1 MGYLAFERGS
11 SSHTVEAYGRDLER
25 YVKALEE
32 KGVTEPD
39 DVTRPLIEE
48 HLEHLA
54 EEGYAPSSVERA
66 LSAIKSFHRFMLQEE
81 ISSVSPA
88 AALPLPKKA
97 ERLPDV
103 LSVRQALALLD
114 QPFPKTAAGQRDRAI
129 IEVLYGCGLRVSELT
144 GLDVGAVSL
153 EDEVV
158 RVIGKGSKERLVPL
172 MGSAHKAL
180 AEYLEG
186 RARLFEK
193 RRCGLPECPR
203 RQDLAAV
210 RLCNRRAG
218 RTRRRHRRP
227 PSAYPPPQ
235 LCDAHAPGRSR
246 HPHRAGASGPL
257 VDPDD
262 AALYPSRQE
271 PSSDGIPLGASPGAQ
286 GAGAA
291 TQFRQMTAERG
302 GAIPCL
308 RASGLWGQKKETAR
322 CCGGA
327 GACACTPFYLRKCSL
342 VGESG
347 TKGWKRGR
355 RDVIVGYTL

>member
-180 AEYLEG
+180 AEYLSDWRGELVSSKSG
-186 RARLFEK
+186 
-193 RRCGLPECPR
+193 
-203 RQDLAAV
+203 AAV
-210 RLCNRRAG
+210 FLNVRGGRISRQSVFAIVERAG
-218 RTRRRHRRP
+218 RVVGIDG
-227 PSAYPPPQ
+227 
-235 LCDAHAPGRSR
+235 L
-246 HPHRAGASGPL
+246 HPHTLRHSF
-257 VDPDD
+257 
-262 AALYPSRQE
+262 
-271 PSSDGIPLGASPGAQ
+271 
-286 GAGAA
+286 A
-291 TQFRQMTAERG
+291 THMLQG
-302 GAIPCL
+302 GADIRIVQELLGHSSIQTTQLYTHLDRSHL
-308 RASGLWGQKKETAR
+308 RMAYLSAHPRAR
-322 CCGGA
+322 REREQ
-327 GACACTPFYLRKCSL
+327 PHNSDK
-342 VGESG
+342 
-347 TKGWKRGR
+347 
-355 RDVIVGYTL
+355 

>member
-66 LSAIKSFHRFMLQEE
+66 LSAVKSFHRFMLQEE

-180 AEYLEG
+180 AEYLSDWRGELVSSRSG
-186 RARLFEK
+186 
-193 RRCGLPECPR
+193 
-203 RQDLAAV
+203 AAV
-210 RLCNRRAG
+210 FLNVRGGRISRQSVFAIVERAG
-218 RTRRRHRRP
+218 RVVGIDG
-227 PSAYPPPQ
+227 
-235 LCDAHAPGRSR
+235 L
-246 HPHRAGASGPL
+246 HPHTLRHSF
-257 VDPDD
+257 
-262 AALYPSRQE
+262 
-271 PSSDGIPLGASPGAQ
+271 
-286 GAGAA
+286 A
-291 TQFRQMTAERG
+291 THMLQG
-302 GAIPCL
+302 GADIRIVQELLGHSSIQTTQLYTHLDRSHL
-308 RASGLWGQKKETAR
+308 RMAYLSAHPRAR
-322 CCGGA
+322 REREQ
-327 GACACTPFYLRKCSL
+327 PHNSDK
-342 VGESG
+342 
-347 TKGWKRGR
+347 
-355 RDVIVGYTL
+355 

>member
-32 KGVTEPD
+32 KGMTEPD

-81 ISSVSPA
+81 MSSVSPA

-180 AEYLEG
+180 AEYLSDWRGELVSSRSG
-186 RARLFEK
+186 
-193 RRCGLPECPR
+193 
-203 RQDLAAV
+203 AAV
-210 RLCNRRAG
+210 FLNVRGGRISRQSVFAIVERAG
-218 RTRRRHRRP
+218 RVVGIDG
-227 PSAYPPPQ
+227 
-235 LCDAHAPGRSR
+235 L
-246 HPHRAGASGPL
+246 HPHTLRHSF
-257 VDPDD
+257 
-262 AALYPSRQE
+262 
-271 PSSDGIPLGASPGAQ
+271 
-286 GAGAA
+286 A
-291 TQFRQMTAERG
+291 THMLQG
-302 GAIPCL
+302 GADIRIVQELLGHSSIQTTQLYTHLDRSHL
-308 RASGLWGQKKETAR
+308 RMAYLSAHPRAR
-322 CCGGA
+322 REREQ
-327 GACACTPFYLRKCSL
+327 PHNSDK
-342 VGESG
+342 
-347 TKGWKRGR
+347 
-355 RDVIVGYTL
+355 

>member
-180 AEYLEG
+180 AEYLSDWRGELVSSRSG
-186 RARLFEK
+186 
-193 RRCGLPECPR
+193 
-203 RQDLAAV
+203 AAV
-210 RLCNRRAG
+210 FLNVRGGRISRQSVFAIVERAG
-218 RTRRRHRRP
+218 RVVGIDG
-227 PSAYPPPQ
+227 
-235 LCDAHAPGRSR
+235 L
-246 HPHRAGASGPL
+246 HPHTLRHSF
-257 VDPDD
+257 
-262 AALYPSRQE
+262 
-271 PSSDGIPLGASPGAQ
+271 
-286 GAGAA
+286 A
-291 TQFRQMTAERG
+291 THMLQG
-302 GAIPCL
+302 GADIRIVQELLGHSSIQTTQLYTHLDRSHL
-308 RASGLWGQKKETAR
+308 RMVYLSAHPRAR
-322 CCGGA
+322 REREQ
-327 GACACTPFYLRKCSL
+327 PHNSDK
-342 VGESG
+342 
-347 TKGWKRGR
+347 
-355 RDVIVGYTL
+355 

>member
-66 LSAIKSFHRFMLQEE
+66 LSAIKSFHCFMLQEE
-81 ISSVSPA
+81 ISYVSPA

-180 AEYLEG
+180 AEYLSDWRGELVSSRSG
-186 RARLFEK
+186 
-193 RRCGLPECPR
+193 
-203 RQDLAAV
+203 AAV
-210 RLCNRRAG
+210 FLNVRGGRISRQSVFAIVERAG
-218 RTRRRHRRP
+218 RVVGIDG
-227 PSAYPPPQ
+227 
-235 LCDAHAPGRSR
+235 L
-246 HPHRAGASGPL
+246 HPHTLRHSF
-257 VDPDD
+257 
-262 AALYPSRQE
+262 
-271 PSSDGIPLGASPGAQ
+271 
-286 GAGAA
+286 A
-291 TQFRQMTAERG
+291 THMLQG
-302 GAIPCL
+302 GADIRIVQELLGHSSIQTTQLYTHLDRSHL
-308 RASGLWGQKKETAR
+308 RMAYLSAHPRAR
-322 CCGGA
+322 REREQ
-327 GACACTPFYLRKCSL
+327 PHNSDK
-342 VGESG
+342 
-347 TKGWKRGR
+347 
-355 RDVIVGYTL
+355 

>member
-180 AEYLEG
+180 AEYLSDWRGELVSSRSG
-186 RARLFEK
+186 AAVFLNVRGGRISRQSVFAIVERVGRVVGIDGLHPHTLRHSFATHMLQGGADIRIVQELLGHSSIQTTQLYTHLDRSHLRMAYLSAHPRARRE
-193 RRCGLPECPR
+193 RE
-203 RQDLAAV
+203 Q
-210 RLCNRRAG
+210 
-218 RTRRRHRRP
+218 
-227 PSAYPPPQ
+227 
-235 LCDAHAPGRSR
+235 
-246 HPHRAGASGPL
+246 PHN
-257 VDPDD
+257 
-262 AALYPSRQE
+262 
-271 PSSDGIPLGASPGAQ
+271 SD
-286 GAGAA
+286 
-291 TQFRQMTAERG
+291 
-302 GAIPCL
+302 
-308 RASGLWGQKKETAR
+308 K
-322 CCGGA
+322 
-327 GACACTPFYLRKCSL
+327 
-342 VGESG
+342 
-347 TKGWKRGR
+347 
-355 RDVIVGYTL
+355 

>member
-180 AEYLEG
+180 AEYLSNWRGELVSSRSG
-186 RARLFEK
+186 
-193 RRCGLPECPR
+193 
-203 RQDLAAV
+203 AAV
-210 RLCNRRAG
+210 FLNVRGGRISRQSVFAIVERAG
-218 RTRRRHRRP
+218 RVVGIDG
-227 PSAYPPPQ
+227 
-235 LCDAHAPGRSR
+235 L
-246 HPHRAGASGPL
+246 HPHTLRHSF
-257 VDPDD
+257 
-262 AALYPSRQE
+262 
-271 PSSDGIPLGASPGAQ
+271 
-286 GAGAA
+286 A
-291 TQFRQMTAERG
+291 THMLQG
-302 GAIPCL
+302 GADIRIVQELLGHSSIQTTQLYTHLDRSHL
-308 RASGLWGQKKETAR
+308 RMA
-322 CCGGA
+322 
-327 GACACTPFYLRKCSL
+327 YLSAHPRAHREREQPHNSDK
-342 VGESG
+342 
-347 TKGWKRGR
+347 
-355 RDVIVGYTL
+355 

>member
-88 AALPLPKKA
+88 AALPLPKKS

-180 AEYLEG
+180 AEYLSDWRGELVSSRSG
-186 RARLFEK
+186 
-193 RRCGLPECPR
+193 
-203 RQDLAAV
+203 AAV
-210 RLCNRRAG
+210 FLNVRGGRISRQSVFAIVERAG
-218 RTRRRHRRP
+218 RVVGI
-227 PSAYPPPQ
+227 
-235 LCDAHAPGRSR
+235 DGV
-246 HPHRAGASGPL
+246 HPHTLRHSF
-257 VDPDD
+257 
-262 AALYPSRQE
+262 
-271 PSSDGIPLGASPGAQ
+271 
-286 GAGAA
+286 A
-291 TQFRQMTAERG
+291 THMLQG
-302 GAIPCL
+302 GADIRIVQELLGHSSIQTTQLYTHLDRSHL
-308 RASGLWGQKKETAR
+308 RMAYLSAHPRAR
-322 CCGGA
+322 REREQ
-327 GACACTPFYLRKCSL
+327 PHNSDK
-342 VGESG
+342 
-347 TKGWKRGR
+347 
-355 RDVIVGYTL
+355 

>member
-32 KGVTEPD
+32 KGVIEPD

-54 EEGYAPSSVERA
+54 GEGYAPSSVERA

-81 ISSVSPA
+81 ISSASPA

-180 AEYLEG
+180 AEYLSDWRGELVSSRSG
-186 RARLFEK
+186 
-193 RRCGLPECPR
+193 
-203 RQDLAAV
+203 AAV
-210 RLCNRRAG
+210 FLNVRGGRISRQSVFAIVERAG
-218 RTRRRHRRP
+218 RVVGIDG
-227 PSAYPPPQ
+227 
-235 LCDAHAPGRSR
+235 L
-246 HPHRAGASGPL
+246 HPHTLRHSF
-257 VDPDD
+257 
-262 AALYPSRQE
+262 
-271 PSSDGIPLGASPGAQ
+271 
-286 GAGAA
+286 A
-291 TQFRQMTAERG
+291 THMLQG
-302 GAIPCL
+302 GADIRIVQELLGHSSIQTTQLYTHLDRSHL
-308 RASGLWGQKKETAR
+308 RMAYLSAHPR
-322 CCGGA
+322 
-327 GACACTPFYLRKCSL
+327 ACREREQPHNSDK
-342 VGESG
+342 
-347 TKGWKRGR
+347 
-355 RDVIVGYTL
+355 

>member
-81 ISSVSPA
+81 MSSVSPA

-172 MGSAHKAL
+172 MGSAHEAL
-180 AEYLEG
+180 AEYLSDWRGELVSSRSG
-186 RARLFEK
+186 
-193 RRCGLPECPR
+193 
-203 RQDLAAV
+203 AAV
-210 RLCNRRAG
+210 FLNVRGGRISRQSVFAIVERAG
-218 RTRRRHRRP
+218 RVVGIDG
-227 PSAYPPPQ
+227 
-235 LCDAHAPGRSR
+235 L
-246 HPHRAGASGPL
+246 HPHTLRHSF
-257 VDPDD
+257 
-262 AALYPSRQE
+262 
-271 PSSDGIPLGASPGAQ
+271 
-286 GAGAA
+286 A
-291 TQFRQMTAERG
+291 THMLQG
-302 GAIPCL
+302 GADI
-308 RASGLWGQKKETAR
+308 R
-322 CCGGA
+322 
-327 GACACTPFYLRKCSL
+327 
-342 VGESG
+342 
-347 TKGWKRGR
+347 
-355 RDVIVGYTL
+355 IVQELLGHSSI

>member
-1 MGYLAFERGS
+1 LDLASARKEFMGYLAFERGS

-32 KGVTEPD
+32 KGVNEPD

-81 ISSVSPA
+81 MSSVSPA

-180 AEYLEG
+180 AEYLSDWRGELVSSRSG
-186 RARLFEK
+186 
-193 RRCGLPECPR
+193 
-203 RQDLAAV
+203 AAV
-210 RLCNRRAG
+210 FLNVRGGRISRQSVFAIVERAG
-218 RTRRRHRRP
+218 RVVGIDG
-227 PSAYPPPQ
+227 
-235 LCDAHAPGRSR
+235 L
-246 HPHRAGASGPL
+246 HPHTLRHSF
-257 VDPDD
+257 
-262 AALYPSRQE
+262 
-271 PSSDGIPLGASPGAQ
+271 
-286 GAGAA
+286 A
-291 TQFRQMTAERG
+291 THMLQG
-302 GAIPCL
+302 GADIRIVQELLGHSSIQTTQLYTHLDRSHL
-308 RASGLWGQKKETAR
+308 RMAYLSAHPRAR
-322 CCGGA
+322 REREQ
-327 GACACTPFYLRKCSL
+327 PHNSDK
-342 VGESG
+342 
-347 TKGWKRGR
+347 
-355 RDVIVGYTL
+355 

>member
-11 SSHTVEAYGRDLER
+11 SSHTVEAYGRDLEH

-81 ISSVSPA
+81 MSSVSPA

-129 IEVLYGCGLRVSELT
+129 VEVLYGCGLRVSELT
-144 GLDVGAVSL
+144 GLDIGAVSL

-172 MGSAHKAL
+172 MGSAHEAL
-180 AEYLEG
+180 AEYLSDWRGELVSSRSG
-186 RARLFEK
+186 
-193 RRCGLPECPR
+193 
-203 RQDLAAV
+203 AAV
-210 RLCNRRAG
+210 FLNVRGGRISRQSVFAIVERAG
-218 RTRRRHRRP
+218 RVVGIDG
-227 PSAYPPPQ
+227 
-235 LCDAHAPGRSR
+235 L
-246 HPHRAGASGPL
+246 HPHTLRHSF
-257 VDPDD
+257 
-262 AALYPSRQE
+262 
-271 PSSDGIPLGASPGAQ
+271 
-286 GAGAA
+286 A
-291 TQFRQMTAERG
+291 THMLQG
-302 GAIPCL
+302 GADIRIVQELLGHSSIQTTQLYTHLDRSHL
-308 RASGLWGQKKETAR
+308 RMAYLSAHPRAR
-322 CCGGA
+322 REREQ
-327 GACACTPFYLRKCSL
+327 PHNSDK
-342 VGESG
+342 
-347 TKGWKRGR
+347 
-355 RDVIVGYTL
+355 

>member
-180 AEYLEG
+180 AEYLSDWRGELVSSRSG
-186 RARLFEK
+186 
-193 RRCGLPECPR
+193 
-203 RQDLAAV
+203 AAV
-210 RLCNRRAG
+210 FLNVRGGRISRQSVFAIVERAG
-218 RTRRRHRRP
+218 RVVGIDG
-227 PSAYPPPQ
+227 
-235 LCDAHAPGRSR
+235 L
-246 HPHRAGASGPL
+246 HPHTLRHSF
-257 VDPDD
+257 
-262 AALYPSRQE
+262 
-271 PSSDGIPLGASPGAQ
+271 
-286 GAGAA
+286 A
-291 TQFRQMTAERG
+291 THMLQG
-302 GAIPCL
+302 GADIRIVQELLGHSSIRTTQLYTHLDRSHL
-308 RASGLWGQKKETAR
+308 RMAYLSAHPRAR
-322 CCGGA
+322 REREQ
-327 GACACTPFYLRKCSL
+327 PHNSDK
-342 VGESG
+342 
-347 TKGWKRGR
+347 
-355 RDVIVGYTL
+355 

>member
-81 ISSVSPA
+81 MSSVSPA

-172 MGSAHKAL
+172 MGSAHEAL
-180 AEYLEG
+180 AEYLSDWRGELVSSRSG
-186 RARLFEK
+186 
-193 RRCGLPECPR
+193 
-203 RQDLAAV
+203 AAV
-210 RLCNRRAG
+210 FLNVRGGRISRQSVFAIVERAG
-218 RTRRRHRRP
+218 RVVGIDG
-227 PSAYPPPQ
+227 
-235 LCDAHAPGRSR
+235 L
-246 HPHRAGASGPL
+246 HPHTLRHSF
-257 VDPDD
+257 
-262 AALYPSRQE
+262 
-271 PSSDGIPLGASPGAQ
+271 
-286 GAGAA
+286 A
-291 TQFRQMTAERG
+291 THMLQG
-302 GAIPCL
+302 GADIRIVQELLGHASIQTTQLYTHLDRSHL
-308 RASGLWGQKKETAR
+308 RMAYLSAHPRAR
-322 CCGGA
+322 REREQ
-327 GACACTPFYLRKCSL
+327 PHNSDK
-342 VGESG
+342 
-347 TKGWKRGR
+347 
-355 RDVIVGYTL
+355 

>member
-81 ISSVSPA
+81 MSSVSPA

-172 MGSAHKAL
+172 MGSAHEAL
-180 AEYLEG
+180 AEYLSDWRGELVSSRSG
-186 RARLFEK
+186 
-193 RRCGLPECPR
+193 
-203 RQDLAAV
+203 AAV
-210 RLCNRRAG
+210 FLNVRGGRISRQSVFAIVERAG
-218 RTRRRHRRP
+218 RVVGIDG
-227 PSAYPPPQ
+227 
-235 LCDAHAPGRSR
+235 L
-246 HPHRAGASGPL
+246 HPHTLRHSF
-257 VDPDD
+257 
-262 AALYPSRQE
+262 
-271 PSSDGIPLGASPGAQ
+271 
-286 GAGAA
+286 A
-291 TQFRQMTAERG
+291 THMLQG
-302 GAIPCL
+302 GADIRIVQELLGHSSIQTTQLYTHLDRSHL
-308 RASGLWGQKKETAR
+308 RMAYLSAHPRAR
-322 CCGGA
+322 REREQ
-327 GACACTPFYLRKCSL
+327 PHNFDK
-342 VGESG
+342 
-347 TKGWKRGR
+347 
-355 RDVIVGYTL
+355 

>member
-180 AEYLEG
+180 AEYLSDWRGELVSSRSG
-186 RARLFEK
+186 
-193 RRCGLPECPR
+193 
-203 RQDLAAV
+203 AAV
-210 RLCNRRAG
+210 FLNVRGGRISRQSVFAIVERAG
-218 RTRRRHRRP
+218 RVVGIDG
-227 PSAYPPPQ
+227 
-235 LCDAHAPGRSR
+235 L
-246 HPHRAGASGPL
+246 HPHTLRHSF
-257 VDPDD
+257 
-262 AALYPSRQE
+262 
-271 PSSDGIPLGASPGAQ
+271 
-286 GAGAA
+286 A
-291 TQFRQMTAERG
+291 THMLQG
-302 GAIPCL
+302 GADIRIVQELLGHSSIQTTQLYTHLDRSHL
-308 RASGLWGQKKETAR
+308 RMAYLSAHPRAR
-322 CCGGA
+322 REREQ
-327 GACACTPFYLRKCSL
+327 PHNSDK
-342 VGESG
+342 
-347 TKGWKRGR
+347 
-355 RDVIVGYTL
+355 

>member
-180 AEYLEG
+180 AEYLSNWRGELVSSRSG
-186 RARLFEK
+186 
-193 RRCGLPECPR
+193 
-203 RQDLAAV
+203 AAV
-210 RLCNRRAG
+210 FLNVRGGRISRQSVFAIVERAG
-218 RTRRRHRRP
+218 RVVGIDG
-227 PSAYPPPQ
+227 
-235 LCDAHAPGRSR
+235 L
-246 HPHRAGASGPL
+246 HPHTLRHSF
-257 VDPDD
+257 
-262 AALYPSRQE
+262 
-271 PSSDGIPLGASPGAQ
+271 
-286 GAGAA
+286 A
-291 TQFRQMTAERG
+291 THMLQG
-302 GAIPCL
+302 GADIRIVQELLGHSSIQTTQLYTHLDRSHL
-308 RASGLWGQKKETAR
+308 RMAYLSAHPRAR
-322 CCGGA
+322 REREQ
-327 GACACTPFYLRKCSL
+327 PHNSDK
-342 VGESG
+342 
-347 TKGWKRGR
+347 
-355 RDVIVGYTL
+355 

>member
-66 LSAIKSFHRFMLQEE
+66 LSAIKSFHRLMLQEE

-180 AEYLEG
+180 AEYLSDWRGELVSSRSG
-186 RARLFEK
+186 
-193 RRCGLPECPR
+193 
-203 RQDLAAV
+203 AAV
-210 RLCNRRAG
+210 FLNVRGGRISRQSVFAIVERAG
-218 RTRRRHRRP
+218 RVVGIDG
-227 PSAYPPPQ
+227 
-235 LCDAHAPGRSR
+235 L
-246 HPHRAGASGPL
+246 HPHTLRHSF
-257 VDPDD
+257 
-262 AALYPSRQE
+262 
-271 PSSDGIPLGASPGAQ
+271 
-286 GAGAA
+286 A
-291 TQFRQMTAERG
+291 THMLQG
-302 GAIPCL
+302 GADIRIVQELLGHSSIQTTQLYTHLDRSHL
-308 RASGLWGQKKETAR
+308 RMAYLSAHPRAR
-322 CCGGA
+322 REREQ
-327 GACACTPFYLRKCSL
+327 PHNSDK
-342 VGESG
+342 
-347 TKGWKRGR
+347 
-355 RDVIVGYTL
+355 

>member
-1 MGYLAFERGS
+1 MDLASARKEFMGYLAFERGS

-81 ISSVSPA
+81 MSSVSPA

-172 MGSAHKAL
+172 MGSAHEAL
-180 AEYLEG
+180 AEYLSDWRGELVSSRSG
-186 RARLFEK
+186 
-193 RRCGLPECPR
+193 
-203 RQDLAAV
+203 AAV
-210 RLCNRRAG
+210 FLNVRGGRISRQSVFAIVERAG
-218 RTRRRHRRP
+218 RVVGIDG
-227 PSAYPPPQ
+227 
-235 LCDAHAPGRSR
+235 L
-246 HPHRAGASGPL
+246 HPHTLRHSF
-257 VDPDD
+257 
-262 AALYPSRQE
+262 
-271 PSSDGIPLGASPGAQ
+271 
-286 GAGAA
+286 A
-291 TQFRQMTAERG
+291 THMLQG
-302 GAIPCL
+302 GADIRIVQELLGHSSIQTTQLYTHLDRSHL
-308 RASGLWGQKKETAR
+308 RMAYLSAHPRAR
-322 CCGGA
+322 REREQ
-327 GACACTPFYLRKCSL
+327 PHNSDK
-342 VGESG
+342 
-347 TKGWKRGR
+347 
-355 RDVIVGYTL
+355 

>member
-1 MGYLAFERGS
+1 MGYLTFERGS

-180 AEYLEG
+180 AEYLSDWRGELVSSRSG
-186 RARLFEK
+186 
-193 RRCGLPECPR
+193 
-203 RQDLAAV
+203 AAV
-210 RLCNRRAG
+210 FLNVRGGRISRQSVFAIVERAG
-218 RTRRRHRRP
+218 RVVGIDG
-227 PSAYPPPQ
+227 
-235 LCDAHAPGRSR
+235 L
-246 HPHRAGASGPL
+246 HPHTLRHSF
-257 VDPDD
+257 
-262 AALYPSRQE
+262 
-271 PSSDGIPLGASPGAQ
+271 
-286 GAGAA
+286 A
-291 TQFRQMTAERG
+291 THMLQG
-302 GAIPCL
+302 GADIRIVQELLGHSSIQTTQLYTHLDRSHL
-308 RASGLWGQKKETAR
+308 RMAYLSAHPRAR
-322 CCGGA
+322 REREQ
-327 GACACTPFYLRKCSL
+327 PHNSDK
-342 VGESG
+342 
-347 TKGWKRGR
+347 
-355 RDVIVGYTL
+355 

>member
-1 MGYLAFERGS
+1 MGCLAFERGS

-54 EEGYAPSSVERA
+54 EEGYAPSSVERV

-172 MGSAHKAL
+172 MGSAHEAL
-180 AEYLEG
+180 AEYLSDWRGELVSSRSG
-186 RARLFEK
+186 
-193 RRCGLPECPR
+193 
-203 RQDLAAV
+203 AAV
-210 RLCNRRAG
+210 FLNVRGGRISRQSVFAIVERAG
-218 RTRRRHRRP
+218 RVVGIDG
-227 PSAYPPPQ
+227 
-235 LCDAHAPGRSR
+235 L
-246 HPHRAGASGPL
+246 HPHTLRHSF
-257 VDPDD
+257 
-262 AALYPSRQE
+262 
-271 PSSDGIPLGASPGAQ
+271 
-286 GAGAA
+286 A
-291 TQFRQMTAERG
+291 THMLQG
-302 GAIPCL
+302 GADIRIVQELLGHSSIQTTQLYTHLDRSHL
-308 RASGLWGQKKETAR
+308 RMAYLSAHPRAR
-322 CCGGA
+322 REREQ
-327 GACACTPFYLRKCSL
+327 PHNSDK
-342 VGESG
+342 
-347 TKGWKRGR
+347 
-355 RDVIVGYTL
+355 

>member
-81 ISSVSPA
+81 MSSVSPA

-180 AEYLEG
+180 AEYLSDWRGELVSSRSG
-186 RARLFEK
+186 
-193 RRCGLPECPR
+193 
-203 RQDLAAV
+203 AAV
-210 RLCNRRAG
+210 FLNVRGGRISRQSVFAIVERAG
-218 RTRRRHRRP
+218 RVVGIDG
-227 PSAYPPPQ
+227 
-235 LCDAHAPGRSR
+235 L
-246 HPHRAGASGPL
+246 HPHTLRHSF
-257 VDPDD
+257 
-262 AALYPSRQE
+262 
-271 PSSDGIPLGASPGAQ
+271 
-286 GAGAA
+286 A
-291 TQFRQMTAERG
+291 THMLQG
-302 GAIPCL
+302 GADIRIVQELLGHSSIQTTQLYTHLDRSHL
-308 RASGLWGQKKETAR
+308 RMAYLSAHPRAR
-322 CCGGA
+322 REREQ
-327 GACACTPFYLRKCSL
+327 PHNSDK
-342 VGESG
+342 
-347 TKGWKRGR
+347 
-355 RDVIVGYTL
+355 

>member
-180 AEYLEG
+180 AEYLSDWRGELVSSRSG
-186 RARLFEK
+186 
-193 RRCGLPECPR
+193 
-203 RQDLAAV
+203 AAV
-210 RLCNRRAG
+210 FLNVRGGRISRQSVFAIVERAG
-218 RTRRRHRRP
+218 RVIGIDG
-227 PSAYPPPQ
+227 
-235 LCDAHAPGRSR
+235 L
-246 HPHRAGASGPL
+246 HPHTLRHSF
-257 VDPDD
+257 
-262 AALYPSRQE
+262 
-271 PSSDGIPLGASPGAQ
+271 
-286 GAGAA
+286 A
-291 TQFRQMTAERG
+291 THMLQG
-302 GAIPCL
+302 GADIRIVQELLGHSSIQTTQLYTHLDRSHL
-308 RASGLWGQKKETAR
+308 RMAYLSAHPRAR
-322 CCGGA
+322 REREQ
-327 GACACTPFYLRKCSL
+327 PHNSDK
-342 VGESG
+342 
-347 TKGWKRGR
+347 
-355 RDVIVGYTL
+355 

>member
-54 EEGYAPSSVERA
+54 EEGYAPSSVERV

-158 RVIGKGSKERLVPL
+158 RVVGKGSKERLVPL

-180 AEYLEG
+180 AEYLSDWRGELVSSRSG
-186 RARLFEK
+186 
-193 RRCGLPECPR
+193 
-203 RQDLAAV
+203 AAV
-210 RLCNRRAG
+210 FLNVRGGRISRQSVFAIVERAG
-218 RTRRRHRRP
+218 RVVGIDG
-227 PSAYPPPQ
+227 
-235 LCDAHAPGRSR
+235 L
-246 HPHRAGASGPL
+246 HPHTLRHSF
-257 VDPDD
+257 
-262 AALYPSRQE
+262 
-271 PSSDGIPLGASPGAQ
+271 
-286 GAGAA
+286 A
-291 TQFRQMTAERG
+291 THMLQG
-302 GAIPCL
+302 GADIRIVQELLGHSSIQTTQLYTHLDRSHL
-308 RASGLWGQKKETAR
+308 RMAYLSAHPRAR
-322 CCGGA
+322 REREQ
-327 GACACTPFYLRKCSL
+327 PHNSDK
-342 VGESG
+342 
-347 TKGWKRGR
+347 
-355 RDVIVGYTL
+355 

>member
-39 DVTRPLIEE
+39 DVTCPLIEE

-180 AEYLEG
+180 AEYLSDWRGELVSSRSG
-186 RARLFEK
+186 
-193 RRCGLPECPR
+193 
-203 RQDLAAV
+203 AAV
-210 RLCNRRAG
+210 FLNVRGGRISRQSVFAIVERAG
-218 RTRRRHRRP
+218 RVVGIDG
-227 PSAYPPPQ
+227 
-235 LCDAHAPGRSR
+235 L
-246 HPHRAGASGPL
+246 HPHTLRHSF
-257 VDPDD
+257 
-262 AALYPSRQE
+262 
-271 PSSDGIPLGASPGAQ
+271 
-286 GAGAA
+286 A
-291 TQFRQMTAERG
+291 THMLQG
-302 GAIPCL
+302 GADIRIVQELLGHSSIQTTQLYTHLDRSHL
-308 RASGLWGQKKETAR
+308 RMAYLSAHPRAR
-322 CCGGA
+322 REREQ
-327 GACACTPFYLRKCSL
+327 PHNSDK
-342 VGESG
+342 
-347 TKGWKRGR
+347 
-355 RDVIVGYTL
+355 

>member
-114 QPFPKTAAGQRDRAI
+114 QPFPKTATGQRDRAI

-180 AEYLEG
+180 AEYLSDWRGELVSSRSG
-186 RARLFEK
+186 
-193 RRCGLPECPR
+193 
-203 RQDLAAV
+203 AAV
-210 RLCNRRAG
+210 FLNVRGGRISRQSVFAIVERAG
-218 RTRRRHRRP
+218 RVVGIDG
-227 PSAYPPPQ
+227 
-235 LCDAHAPGRSR
+235 L
-246 HPHRAGASGPL
+246 HPHTLRHSF
-257 VDPDD
+257 
-262 AALYPSRQE
+262 
-271 PSSDGIPLGASPGAQ
+271 
-286 GAGAA
+286 A
-291 TQFRQMTAERG
+291 THMLQG
-302 GAIPCL
+302 GADIRIVQELLGHSSIQTTQLYTHLDRSHL
-308 RASGLWGQKKETAR
+308 RMAYLSAHPRAR
-322 CCGGA
+322 REREQ
-327 GACACTPFYLRKCSL
+327 PHNSDK
-342 VGESG
+342 
-347 TKGWKRGR
+347 
-355 RDVIVGYTL
+355 

>member
-1 MGYLAFERGS
+1 MDLASARKEFMGYLAFERGS

-32 KGVTEPD
+32 KGVNEPD

-81 ISSVSPA
+81 MSSVSPA

-180 AEYLEG
+180 AEYLSDWRGELVSSRSG
-186 RARLFEK
+186 
-193 RRCGLPECPR
+193 
-203 RQDLAAV
+203 AAV
-210 RLCNRRAG
+210 FLNVRGGRISRQSVFAIVERAG
-218 RTRRRHRRP
+218 RVVGIDG
-227 PSAYPPPQ
+227 
-235 LCDAHAPGRSR
+235 L
-246 HPHRAGASGPL
+246 HPHTLRHSF
-257 VDPDD
+257 
-262 AALYPSRQE
+262 
-271 PSSDGIPLGASPGAQ
+271 
-286 GAGAA
+286 A
-291 TQFRQMTAERG
+291 THMLQG
-302 GAIPCL
+302 GADIRIVQELLGHSSIQTTQLYTHLDRSHL
-308 RASGLWGQKKETAR
+308 RMAYLSAHPRAR
-322 CCGGA
+322 REREQ
-327 GACACTPFYLRKCSL
+327 PHNSDK
-342 VGESG
+342 
-347 TKGWKRGR
+347 
-355 RDVIVGYTL
+355 

>member
-32 KGVTEPD
+32 KSVTEPD

-81 ISSVSPA
+81 MSSVSPA

-172 MGSAHKAL
+172 MGSAHEAL
-180 AEYLEG
+180 AEYLSDWRGELVSSRSG
-186 RARLFEK
+186 
-193 RRCGLPECPR
+193 
-203 RQDLAAV
+203 AAV
-210 RLCNRRAG
+210 FLNVRGGRISRQSVFAIVERAG
-218 RTRRRHRRP
+218 RVVGIDG
-227 PSAYPPPQ
+227 
-235 LCDAHAPGRSR
+235 L
-246 HPHRAGASGPL
+246 HPHTLRHSF
-257 VDPDD
+257 
-262 AALYPSRQE
+262 
-271 PSSDGIPLGASPGAQ
+271 
-286 GAGAA
+286 A
-291 TQFRQMTAERG
+291 THMLQG
-302 GAIPCL
+302 GADIRIVQELLGHSSIQTTQLYTHLDRSHL
-308 RASGLWGQKKETAR
+308 RMAYLSAHPRAR
-322 CCGGA
+322 REREQ
-327 GACACTPFYLRKCSL
+327 PHNSDK
-342 VGESG
+342 
-347 TKGWKRGR
+347 
-355 RDVIVGYTL
+355 

>member
-81 ISSVSPA
+81 ISSASPA

-180 AEYLEG
+180 AEYLSDWRGELVSSRSG
-186 RARLFEK
+186 
-193 RRCGLPECPR
+193 
-203 RQDLAAV
+203 AAV
-210 RLCNRRAG
+210 FLNVRGGRISRQSVFAIVERAG
-218 RTRRRHRRP
+218 RVVGIDG
-227 PSAYPPPQ
+227 
-235 LCDAHAPGRSR
+235 L
-246 HPHRAGASGPL
+246 HPHTLRHSF
-257 VDPDD
+257 
-262 AALYPSRQE
+262 
-271 PSSDGIPLGASPGAQ
+271 
-286 GAGAA
+286 A
-291 TQFRQMTAERG
+291 THMLQG
-302 GAIPCL
+302 GADIRIVQELLGHSSIQTTQLYTHLDRSHL
-308 RASGLWGQKKETAR
+308 RMAYLSAHPRAR
-322 CCGGA
+322 REREQ
-327 GACACTPFYLRKCSL
+327 PHNSDK
-342 VGESG
+342 
-347 TKGWKRGR
+347 
-355 RDVIVGYTL
+355 

>member
-81 ISSVSPA
+81 MSSVSPA

-172 MGSAHKAL
+172 MGSAHEAL
-180 AEYLEG
+180 AEYLSDWRGELVSSSSG
-186 RARLFEK
+186 
-193 RRCGLPECPR
+193 
-203 RQDLAAV
+203 AAV
-210 RLCNRRAG
+210 FLNVRGGRISRQSVFAIVERAG
-218 RTRRRHRRP
+218 RVVGIDG
-227 PSAYPPPQ
+227 
-235 LCDAHAPGRSR
+235 L
-246 HPHRAGASGPL
+246 HPHTLRHSF
-257 VDPDD
+257 
-262 AALYPSRQE
+262 
-271 PSSDGIPLGASPGAQ
+271 
-286 GAGAA
+286 A
-291 TQFRQMTAERG
+291 THMLQG
-302 GAIPCL
+302 GADIRIVQELLGHSSIQTTQLYTHLDRSHL
-308 RASGLWGQKKETAR
+308 RMAYLSAHPRAR
-322 CCGGA
+322 
-327 GACACTPFYLRKCSL
+327 RKREQPHNSD
-342 VGESG
+342 
-347 TKGWKRGR
+347 K
-355 RDVIVGYTL
+355 

>member
-81 ISSVSPA
+81 MSSVSPA

-172 MGSAHKAL
+172 MGSAHEAL
-180 AEYLEG
+180 AEYLSDWRGELVSSRSG
-186 RARLFEK
+186 AAVFLNVRGGRISRQSVFAIVELAGRVVGIDGLHPHTLRHSFATHMLQGGADIRIVQELLGHSSIQTTQLYTHLDRSHLRMAYLSAHPRARRE
-193 RRCGLPECPR
+193 RE
-203 RQDLAAV
+203 Q
-210 RLCNRRAG
+210 
-218 RTRRRHRRP
+218 
-227 PSAYPPPQ
+227 
-235 LCDAHAPGRSR
+235 
-246 HPHRAGASGPL
+246 PHN
-257 VDPDD
+257 
-262 AALYPSRQE
+262 
-271 PSSDGIPLGASPGAQ
+271 SD
-286 GAGAA
+286 
-291 TQFRQMTAERG
+291 
-302 GAIPCL
+302 
-308 RASGLWGQKKETAR
+308 K
-322 CCGGA
+322 
-327 GACACTPFYLRKCSL
+327 
-342 VGESG
+342 
-347 TKGWKRGR
+347 
-355 RDVIVGYTL
+355 

>member
-1 MGYLAFERGS
+1 M
-11 SSHTVEAYGRDLER
+11 EAYGRDLER

-81 ISSVSPA
+81 MSSVSPA

-172 MGSAHKAL
+172 MGSAHEAL
-180 AEYLEG
+180 AEYLSDWRGELVSSRSG
-186 RARLFEK
+186 
-193 RRCGLPECPR
+193 
-203 RQDLAAV
+203 AAV
-210 RLCNRRAG
+210 FLNVRGGRISRQSVFAIVERAG
-218 RTRRRHRRP
+218 RVVGIDG
-227 PSAYPPPQ
+227 
-235 LCDAHAPGRSR
+235 L
-246 HPHRAGASGPL
+246 HPHTLRHSF
-257 VDPDD
+257 
-262 AALYPSRQE
+262 
-271 PSSDGIPLGASPGAQ
+271 
-286 GAGAA
+286 A
-291 TQFRQMTAERG
+291 THMLQG
-302 GAIPCL
+302 GADIRIVQELLGHSSIQTTQLYTHLDRSHL
-308 RASGLWGQKKETAR
+308 RMAYLSAHPRAR
-322 CCGGA
+322 REREQ
-327 GACACTPFYLRKCSL
+327 PHNSDK
-342 VGESG
+342 
-347 TKGWKRGR
+347 
-355 RDVIVGYTL
+355 

>member
-39 DVTRPLIEE
+39 DVARPLIEE

-103 LSVRQALALLD
+103 LSVRQVLALLD

-180 AEYLEG
+180 AEYLSDWRGELVSSRSG
-186 RARLFEK
+186 
-193 RRCGLPECPR
+193 
-203 RQDLAAV
+203 AAV
-210 RLCNRRAG
+210 FLNVRGGRISRQSVFAIVERAG
-218 RTRRRHRRP
+218 RVVGIDG
-227 PSAYPPPQ
+227 
-235 LCDAHAPGRSR
+235 L
-246 HPHRAGASGPL
+246 HPHTLRHSF
-257 VDPDD
+257 
-262 AALYPSRQE
+262 
-271 PSSDGIPLGASPGAQ
+271 
-286 GAGAA
+286 A
-291 TQFRQMTAERG
+291 THMLQG
-302 GAIPCL
+302 GADIRIVQELLGHSSIQTTQLYTHLDRSHL
-308 RASGLWGQKKETAR
+308 RMAYLSAHPRAR
-322 CCGGA
+322 REREQ
-327 GACACTPFYLRKCSL
+327 PHNSDK
-342 VGESG
+342 
-347 TKGWKRGR
+347 
-355 RDVIVGYTL
+355 

>member
-81 ISSVSPA
+81 MSSVSPA

-172 MGSAHKAL
+172 MGSAHEAL
-180 AEYLEG
+180 AEYLSDWRGELVSSRSG
-186 RARLFEK
+186 
-193 RRCGLPECPR
+193 
-203 RQDLAAV
+203 AAV
-210 RLCNRRAG
+210 FLNVRGGRISRQSVFAIVERAG
-218 RTRRRHRRP
+218 RVVGIDG
-227 PSAYPPPQ
+227 
-235 LCDAHAPGRSR
+235 L
-246 HPHRAGASGPL
+246 HPHTLRHSF
-257 VDPDD
+257 
-262 AALYPSRQE
+262 
-271 PSSDGIPLGASPGAQ
+271 
-286 GAGAA
+286 A
-291 TQFRQMTAERG
+291 THMLQG
-302 GAIPCL
+302 GADIRIVQELLGHSSIQTTQLYTHLDRSHIRMAYLSAHP
-308 RASGLWGQKKETAR
+308 RA
-322 CCGGA
+322 
-327 GACACTPFYLRKCSL
+327 
-342 VGESG
+342 
-347 TKGWKRGR
+347 R
-355 RDVIVGYTL
+355 REREQPHNSDK

>member
-1 MGYLAFERGS
+1 MGYLVFERGS

-180 AEYLEG
+180 AEYLSNWRGELVSSRSG
-186 RARLFEK
+186 
-193 RRCGLPECPR
+193 
-203 RQDLAAV
+203 AAV
-210 RLCNRRAG
+210 FLNVRGGRISRQSVFAIVERAG
-218 RTRRRHRRP
+218 RVVGIDG
-227 PSAYPPPQ
+227 
-235 LCDAHAPGRSR
+235 L
-246 HPHRAGASGPL
+246 HPHTLRHSF
-257 VDPDD
+257 
-262 AALYPSRQE
+262 
-271 PSSDGIPLGASPGAQ
+271 
-286 GAGAA
+286 A
-291 TQFRQMTAERG
+291 THMLQG
-302 GAIPCL
+302 GADIRIVQELLGHSSIQTTQLYTHLDRSHL
-308 RASGLWGQKKETAR
+308 RMAYLSAHPRAR
-322 CCGGA
+322 REREQ
-327 GACACTPFYLRKCSL
+327 PHNSDK
-342 VGESG
+342 
-347 TKGWKRGR
+347 
-355 RDVIVGYTL
+355 

>member
-81 ISSVSPA
+81 MSSVSPA

-172 MGSAHKAL
+172 MGSAHEAL
-180 AEYLEG
+180 AEYLSDWRGELVSSRSG
-186 RARLFEK
+186 
-193 RRCGLPECPR
+193 
-203 RQDLAAV
+203 AAV
-210 RLCNRRAG
+210 FLNVRGGRISRQSVFAIVERAG
-218 RTRRRHRRP
+218 RVVGIDG
-227 PSAYPPPQ
+227 
-235 LCDAHAPGRSR
+235 L
-246 HPHRAGASGPL
+246 HPHTLRHSF
-257 VDPDD
+257 
-262 AALYPSRQE
+262 
-271 PSSDGIPLGASPGAQ
+271 
-286 GAGAA
+286 A
-291 TQFRQMTAERG
+291 THMLQG
-302 GAIPCL
+302 GADIRIVQELLGHSSIQTTQLYTHLDRSHL
-308 RASGLWGQKKETAR
+308 RMAYLSAHPRAR
-322 CCGGA
+322 REREQPHN
-327 GACACTPFYLRKCSL
+327 TDK
-342 VGESG
+342 
-347 TKGWKRGR
+347 
-355 RDVIVGYTL
+355 

>member
-39 DVTRPLIEE
+39 DVIRPLIEE

-81 ISSVSPA
+81 MSSVSPA

-172 MGSAHKAL
+172 MGSAHEAL
-180 AEYLEG
+180 AEYLSDWRGELVSSRSG
-186 RARLFEK
+186 
-193 RRCGLPECPR
+193 
-203 RQDLAAV
+203 AAV
-210 RLCNRRAG
+210 FLNVRGGRISRQSVFAIVERAG
-218 RTRRRHRRP
+218 RVVGIDG
-227 PSAYPPPQ
+227 
-235 LCDAHAPGRSR
+235 L
-246 HPHRAGASGPL
+246 HPHTLRHSF
-257 VDPDD
+257 
-262 AALYPSRQE
+262 
-271 PSSDGIPLGASPGAQ
+271 
-286 GAGAA
+286 A
-291 TQFRQMTAERG
+291 THMLQG
-302 GAIPCL
+302 GADIRIVQELLGHSSIQTTQLYTHLDRSHL
-308 RASGLWGQKKETAR
+308 RMAYLSAHPRAR
-322 CCGGA
+322 
-327 GACACTPFYLRKCSL
+327 RKREQPHNSD
-342 VGESG
+342 
-347 TKGWKRGR
+347 K
-355 RDVIVGYTL
+355 

>member
-32 KGVTEPD
+32 KDVTEPD

-81 ISSVSPA
+81 MSSVSPA

-180 AEYLEG
+180 AEYLSDWRGELVSSRSG
-186 RARLFEK
+186 
-193 RRCGLPECPR
+193 
-203 RQDLAAV
+203 AAV
-210 RLCNRRAG
+210 FLNVRGGRISRQSVFAIVERAG
-218 RTRRRHRRP
+218 RVVGIDG
-227 PSAYPPPQ
+227 
-235 LCDAHAPGRSR
+235 L
-246 HPHRAGASGPL
+246 HPHTLRHSF
-257 VDPDD
+257 
-262 AALYPSRQE
+262 
-271 PSSDGIPLGASPGAQ
+271 
-286 GAGAA
+286 A
-291 TQFRQMTAERG
+291 THMLQG
-302 GAIPCL
+302 GADIRIVQELLGHSSIQTTQLYTHLDRSHL
-308 RASGLWGQKKETAR
+308 RMAYLSAHPRAR
-322 CCGGA
+322 REREQ
-327 GACACTPFYLRKCSL
+327 PHNSDK
-342 VGESG
+342 
-347 TKGWKRGR
+347 
-355 RDVIVGYTL
+355 

>member
-144 GLDVGAVSL
+144 GLDVGAISL

-180 AEYLEG
+180 AEYLSNWRGELVSSRSG
-186 RARLFEK
+186 
-193 RRCGLPECPR
+193 
-203 RQDLAAV
+203 AAV
-210 RLCNRRAG
+210 FLNVRGGRISRQSVFAIVERAG
-218 RTRRRHRRP
+218 RVVGIDG
-227 PSAYPPPQ
+227 
-235 LCDAHAPGRSR
+235 L
-246 HPHRAGASGPL
+246 HPHTLRHSF
-257 VDPDD
+257 
-262 AALYPSRQE
+262 
-271 PSSDGIPLGASPGAQ
+271 
-286 GAGAA
+286 A
-291 TQFRQMTAERG
+291 THMLQG
-302 GAIPCL
+302 GADIRIVQELLGHSSIQTTQLYTHLDRSHL
-308 RASGLWGQKKETAR
+308 RMAYLSAHPRAR
-322 CCGGA
+322 REREQ
-327 GACACTPFYLRKCSL
+327 PHNSDK
-342 VGESG
+342 
-347 TKGWKRGR
+347 
-355 RDVIVGYTL
+355 